1 MRFIERTKNRE
12 AWINN
17 DKAISYGEFLS
28 KIQSNDEFLE
38 DFIDVL
44 RKGLQSFSD
53 MDMAPYFFETPP
65 VTHNSLNETVFE
77 FVLIAARE
85 FLKASPQPE

>member
-1 MRFIERTKNRE
+1 M
-12 AWINN
+12 
-17 DKAISYGEFLS
+17 ISGLNFATQYLHFFDPPS
-28 KIQSNDEFLE
+28 SFQSNDEFLE

>member
-1 MRFIERTKNRE
+1 M
-12 AWINN
+12 
-17 DKAISYGEFLS
+17 
-28 KIQSNDEFLE
+28 
-38 DFIDVL
+38 L

>member
-1 MRFIERTKNRE
+1 MYRVVDK
-12 AWINN
+12 ANN

-65 VTHNSLNETVFE
+65 VTHNRLNETVFE